1 MNGGGAGNIQKL
13 QVVDPTMLKTLMEQF
28 NENLKRQRIINKL
41 DASGINEIIHDYDRY
56 MKEPGNSASKD
67 SLNDNL
73 LSRVEKYKR
82 NTKSGDNLKD
92 LVSKI
97 KEDSEECTKTDIAL
111 KKHAKSVQN
120 FVKKGLENQMMG
132 L

>member
-67 SLNDNL
+67 LLNDNL